1 MYIYIY
7 VHIHPMTSIISR
19 DFREIVAS
27 VRVAFLSLV
36 FRHRSAFRLT
46 ILYLLFYWSERMEER
61 RRAEMVCI
69 TKTLQSRN
77 VAFIILTGGRVFS
90 YESDFCGELC
100 FDRRP
105 PTLSDPQQ

>member
-1 MYIYIY
+1 
-7 VHIHPMTSIISR
+7 
-19 DFREIVAS
+19 
-27 VRVAFLSLV
+27 
-36 FRHRSAFRLT
+36 
-46 ILYLLFYWSERMEER
+46 
-61 RRAEMVCI
+61 MVCI

-105 PTLSDPQQ
+105 PTLSDPQQWELQTDLDANKVIITKSGRRVGPA